1 CLINPRKPRNLDASI
16 PEFWK
21 LLAFFLRPI
30 VYTDRWRAEMF
41 SDPSNPNVAI
51 DGCHNLICLNALSH
65 DLWAWGLFALR
76 PVSMSDDRTEL
87 VVQFYWQPRP
97 SHGRFDVVGLLKRP
111 ISSKDLIHVERNFIS
126 MINDGGT
133 ETTPIKS
140 GDTFVF
146 KTANPDMH
154 PLPRFSLLEMQWHL
168 NRIVAMCG
176 AAEIYDSDNDDDDD
190 HCDAGAVYKSPAV
203 ASWVSSLSSLNTFD
217 EEDRLDYS
225 VTAAS
230 SGPSP
235 QKVRE

>member
-1 CLINPRKPRNLDASI
+1 
-16 PEFWK
+16 
-21 LLAFFLRPI
+21 
-30 VYTDRWRAEMF
+30 
-41 SDPSNPNVAI
+41 
-51 DGCHNLICLNALSH
+51 
-65 DLWAWGLFALR
+65 
-76 PVSMSDDRTEL
+76 
-87 VVQFYWQPRP
+87 
-97 SHGRFDVVGLLKRP
+97 
-111 ISSKDLIHVERNFIS
+111 

-235 QKVRE
+235 QKVREQATMLEIEEDEEHFEEPISSKIQSVDARMRNFSHIDTRWHMLYFIKC